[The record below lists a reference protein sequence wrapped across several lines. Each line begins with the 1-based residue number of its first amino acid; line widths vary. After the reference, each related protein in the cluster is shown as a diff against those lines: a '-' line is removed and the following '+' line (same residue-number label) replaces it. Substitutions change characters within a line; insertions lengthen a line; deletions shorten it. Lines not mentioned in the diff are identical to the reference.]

1 MANRSS
7 ETMTVTDERVRYIF
21 NQMSEEY
28 DDLHDLWYAWLF
40 SRLHFLISKHV
51 IAPWEPT
58 PRRILDVGC
67 GTGLQSFLY
76 ALSGSEVTGIDIS
89 DELVAVARR
98 KAGLFR
104 KRFPCSLFEPRF
116 PFVRRY
122 DRGVAN
128 LLRPKFESA
137 AYTTPIFRCA
147 DAVQLPFED
156 NSFDHIN
163 CCGSTLNFI
172 DDYQKAL
179 QEMSRVLKPGGSF
192 ALEADAKYNCDLV
205 WTALDAIFFGAM
217 HFETTLR
224 EALGAL
230 FSSPKSHI
238 AVQYPFGN
246 DENPVYMD
254 LRLFTRKGLVEDL
267 AAYNL
272 KSEQVFSIH
281 SVTNLI
287 PSTFLDD
294 TNPSRKLVHLFTV
307 LAWIEERLFF
317 YMPGCSVV
325 IFGNK
330 TRPVKKVIPPSQE
343 DSPEPTIA
351 PD

>member
-1 MANRSS
+1 MANKSS

-28 DDLHDLWYAWLF
+28 DDLRDLWYAWLF

-51 IAPWEPT
+51 IAQWEPT
-58 PRRILDVGC
+58 PRKVLDVGC

-89 DELVAVARR
+89 DELVGVARR
-98 KAGLFR
+98 KAEFFR
-104 KRFPCSLFEPRF
+104 KEFPCSLFEPHF
-116 PFVRRY
+116 PFVSRY
-122 DRGVAN
+122 DRRVAA
-128 LLRPKFESA
+128 LLSPKFESL
-137 AYTTPIFRCA
+137 AYTPPIFGCA
-147 DAVQLPFED
+147 DAVQLPYED
-156 NSFDHIN
+156 NSFDHVS

-172 DDYQKAL
+172 DNYQKAL
-179 QEMSRVLKPGGSF
+179 KEISRVLKPGGSF
-192 ALEADAKYNCDLV
+192 ALEVDAKYNFDLL
-205 WTALDAIFFGAM
+205 WTVLDPVLFGAM
-217 HFETTLR
+217 HFETTLQ

-230 FSSPKSHI
+230 FSSPKAHI

-267 AAYNL
+267 AACSL

-281 SVTNLI
+281 SITNLI

-294 TNPSRKLVHLFTV
+294 ANPSGKLVRLFAV

-317 YMPGCSVV
+317 YVPGCSVV
-325 IFGNK
+325 IFGRK
-330 TRPVKKVIPPSQE
+330 PRPL
-343 DSPEPTIA
+343 DNAIA
-351 PD
+351 PSSEDAPRTTSTSQ